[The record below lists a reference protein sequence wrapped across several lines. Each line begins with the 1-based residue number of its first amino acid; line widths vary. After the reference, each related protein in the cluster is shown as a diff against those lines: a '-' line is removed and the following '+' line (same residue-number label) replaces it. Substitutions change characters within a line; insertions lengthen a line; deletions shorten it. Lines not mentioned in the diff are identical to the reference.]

1 MNWLTHNWRLKLA
14 ALVLGATTWWFVSNI
29 TNDRRVLQAVPVEV
43 RTRDNVIVLEQST
56 SLADVEVRGTRN
68 DVRQIQRD
76 DLLVVADLTRET
88 RRGEVSCRLGPSNVR
103 HPRWIQPVAVN
114 PGRMVVVLDDLVT
127 RDLPVHVPVEG
138 QPAPG
143 YRLERIAVFPEKIPV
158 RGPRTRLE
166 ENPRLTTT
174 AISLHNR
181 RASFRERVELTLD
194 PLTDLPLPRRWVE
207 VEIQIRPSTAE
218 EFTP

>member
-1 MNWLTHNWRLKLA
+1 MSWLLHNWRLKLA
-14 ALVLGATTWWFVSNI
+14 ALVLGATTWWFVSSI

-43 RTRDNVIVLEQST
+43 RTRDNVLVLEQST

-76 DLLVVADLTRET
+76 DLLVVVDLSRES
-88 RRGEVSCRLGPSNVR
+88 RRGEISCRLGPSNVQ
-103 HPRWIQPVAVN
+103 HPRWVQPVTVQ
-114 PGRMVVVLDDLVT
+114 PGRLTVVLDDVIT

-143 YRLERIAVFPEKIPV
+143 YRLERIVVFPEKIPV
-158 RGPRTRLE
+158 RGPRSRVE
-166 ENPRLTTT
+166 DHPRLTTT
-174 AISLHNR
+174 SVSLHHR

-207 VEIQIRPSTAE
+207 VDVQIRPIAAE
-218 EFTP
+218 ESSP